1 MTQTIIRYKLTNA
14 AADEWHRDIAK
25 FIAALDTDPA
35 IDGRISYRVMKS
47 REGNDYYH
55 IATPADDDAVKALQ
69 QSAFFKPYQER
80 TRQVAGGEV
89 IVSPLELV
97 AETKRKA

>member
-1 MTQTIIRYKLTNA
+1 MKQTIIRYKLTNA
-14 AADEWHRDIAK
+14 SAEEWHRDIAK

-35 IDGRISYRVMKS
+35 INGRISYRVMKS
-47 REGNDYYH
+47 RDGNDYYH

-80 TRQVAGGEV
+80 TRQVAGGDV
-89 IVSPLELV
+89 GVSPLELV

>member
-1 MTQTIIRYKLTNA
+1 M
-14 AADEWHRDIAK
+14 
-25 FIAALDTDPA
+25 
-35 IDGRISYRVMKS
+35 VKS
-47 REGNDYYH
+47 RDGNDYYH

-80 TRQVAGGEV
+80 TRQVAGGDV
-89 IVSPLELV
+89 TVSPLELI

>member
-1 MTQTIIRYKLTNA
+1 MKQTLIKYKLTNA
-14 AADEWHRDIAK
+14 TADEWHRDIAK

-35 IDGRISYRVMKS
+35 INGRISYRVMKS

-55 IATPADDDAVKALQ
+55 LATHVDNDAVKALQ

-80 TRQVAGGEV
+80 TRQVAGGDV
-89 IVSPLELV
+89 SVSPLELIAEV
-97 AETKRKA
+97 AS

>member
-1 MTQTIIRYKLTNA
+1 MKQTMIKYKLTGA
-14 AADEWHRDIAK
+14 SAEEWHRDIAK

-35 IDGRISYRVMKS
+35 INGRISYRVVKS
-47 REGNDYYH
+47 RDGNDYYH

-80 TRQVAGGEV
+80 TRQVAGGDV
-89 IVSPLELV
+89 TVSPLELI